1 MTAALYTSGRTGNRD
16 CSTHLCDMRRI
27 LDLLTPNLVAR
38 LAVAAL
44 LTWLIFAQPFSPH
57 LSPQVPTRLEF
68 EIASPQAGSVSLRID
83 EGHGV
88 AMNRPANI
96 RGGFDRQ
103 QSVSLVIPPGQVR
116 ALRLSFYQTPS
127 VTLDHLRILPLAG
140 VIEIA
145 PQLVKAA
152 AETAGRLVGDRLE
165 LSAPSGGPMTVEV
178 TFPSPLYFPHSDEP
192 QLPELVLMGGV
203 LFALLWLLELLVARR
218 FSASARERLGAA
230 CAGVWRGAQLKPPM
244 TLAAVALF
252 AAIVSCWPVVV
263 GERSFVA
270 PANGAPLL
278 YFGGATIP
286 GAPPETPEDS
296 KGADVAAMMWQ
307 NLPYSAIEHDALLKD
322 HEWPLWNR
330 YSSGGVPLLGQG
342 LSMLGDP
349 VHLLPLLT
357 NGAAWAWDF
366 KFLIAKTLFA
376 LGLGLSAW
384 MLTRQLGIAMLLTLS
399 SAWIGFFAFRFNH
412 PAFFSV
418 CYAPWILLPWLAIGR
433 AQTWRAQWGWAAALI
448 LADLMVLASGTAK
461 EPSMLLLC
469 LNATG
474 LLALALSGGGLRR
487 IAVLCWASV
496 LFLLLSAPC
505 WLVFLDA
512 LRHSAT
518 ISDTPNALQLQPGLL
533 IAFFDDIF
541 SQDFTKLEY
550 HTHPSLNFLV
560 LAAMLW
566 LAAAWRRTLANKA
579 TLGLALGAVLPLA
592 LVFGVVPPAWITAIP
607 FIGNLQHIYNVFGS
621 VLVILFPLLAAAGL
635 ADCCAN
641 AVSAD
646 WLRTWRTALI
656 VGGVIALGYVGFTQ
670 AIPQQEAL
678 AFKINAPLH
687 SRFYLAYA
695 PALLLALSLLPW
707 ALRWLRTPGARTAG
721 LGLALVCGVVLHFR
735 HGMYN
740 ATKFDDYVMNP
751 KTGVDLVAQSP
762 AVGRVKLRL
771 TEPYRTYGVGYTLS
785 PGYNALLGLE
795 GICGPD
801 ALMNRE
807 YREFCR
813 AAHLPLDLDW
823 RLRIDEAALPQLQPV
838 FDSLNLRFYLRDGD
852 GPPPAGFAHVGRA
865 DLAIFESKQAWPRA
879 FFTDQMGTYPTA
891 GDYVQMLLAVT
902 ADRRAFAAR
911 QSETPGEPPTAERKV
926 VPARGY
932 LLTNNSTE
940 FTIDAPSA
948 GVVVLTESYEEGNF
962 QLTVNGAPAEYFR
975 VNHMHK
981 GLSVPAA
988 GTYRIRFTYQP
999 RLFDLSLWLSAVGA
1013 LLALVSP
1020 FVAALFVKRTA
1031 RRDRNEHGAERLL
1044 VPGRAGVSP
1053 ALPGVPPG
1061 RSNHLGRC
1069 SQFDVGPRIDDPGGT
1084 PGSAGGTP
1092 ALPGAI

>member
-1 MTAALYTSGRTGNRD
+1 
-16 CSTHLCDMRRI
+16 MRRF
-27 LDLLTPNLVAR
+27 LDLLTPNLCAR
-38 LAVAAL
+38 AALAAL
-44 LTWLIFAQPFSPH
+44 LTWLIFLQPFSRP
-57 LSPQVPTRLEF
+57 LPPEVPTRLEF
-68 EIASPQAGSVSLRID
+68 GIASPQPGSVSLRID

-88 AMNRPANI
+88 ATNRPANI
-96 RGGFDRQ
+96 RGTFDGQ
-103 QSVSLVIPPGQVR
+103 QSVTLTIPPGQIR
-116 ALRLSFYQTPS
+116 ALRLSFYSTPS
-127 VTLDHLRILPLAG
+127 VTLDHLRILPPAG
-140 VIEIA
+140 AIEIDPRLA
-145 PQLVKAA
+145 KAA
-152 AETAGRLVGDRLE
+152 PGTAGKLSGDRLE
-165 LSAPSGGPMTVEV
+165 LSAPSGGPITVEV
-178 TFPSPLYFPHSDEP
+178 TFPSPLYFPNSDEP
-192 QLPELVLMGGV
+192 KLPELVLMGAV
-203 LFALLWLLELLVARR
+203 LFGLLWLMELLVTRR
-218 FSASARERLGAA
+218 FPANARARFAAA
-230 CAGVWRGAQLKPPM
+230 CAAVWRGAQLKPPM

-252 AAIVSCWPVVV
+252 AAIVSCWPVVF

-286 GAPPETPEDS
+286 GAPPEMPEDS

-349 VHLLPLLT
+349 VHLLPLLA

-366 KFLIAKTLFA
+366 KFLVAKTLFA
-376 LGLGLSAW
+376 LGLGLGAW
-384 MLTRQLGIAMLLTLS
+384 MLTRHLGIAMLLTLS

-418 CYAPWILLPWLAIGR
+418 CYAPWILLPWLAIDR
-433 AQTWRAQWGWAAALI
+433 ASCWRRQWGWAAALI
-448 LADLMVLASGTAK
+448 LADVMVLASGTAK

-474 LLALALSGGGLRR
+474 LLALALNGGGRRR
-487 IAVLCWASV
+487 IAVLCWASA

-512 LRHSAT
+512 LRYSAT

-533 IAFFDDIF
+533 LAFFDDIF

-560 LAAMLW
+560 FAGVLW

-579 TLGLALGAVLPLA
+579 TLGLALGAAVPLA
-592 LVFGVVPPAWITAIP
+592 LVFGIVPPAWITAIP
-607 FIGNLQHIYNVFGS
+607 LLGNLQHIYNVFGC
-621 VLVILFPLLAAAGL
+621 VLVIIFPLLAAVGL

-641 AVSAD
+641 AGSAD

-656 VGGVIALGYVGFTQ
+656 VGGIIALAYLGFTQ
-670 AIPQQEAL
+670 AIPQHEVL

-687 SRFYLAYA
+687 SRFYLVYA
-695 PALLLALSLLPW
+695 PAILLALALFPL
-707 ALRWLRTPGARTAG
+707 ALRWMRTPGARAAG

-762 AVGRVKLRL
+762 AVGRVARRL
-771 TEPYRTYGVGYTLS
+771 ADPYRTYGVGYVLS

-801 ALMNRE
+801 ALINRE
-807 YREFCR
+807 YREFCH

-823 RLRIDEAALPQLQPV
+823 RLRIDEATLPQLQPI

-852 GPPPAGFAHVGRA
+852 TPPPAGFAHVGRA
-865 DLAIFESKQAWPRA
+865 DLEIYESKEAWPRA
-879 FFTDQMGTYPTA
+879 FFTDQTRTYRTA
-891 GDYVQMLLAVT
+891 EEYVQMLIAVT
-902 ADRRAFAAR
+902 ADRRPFAAR
-911 QSETPGEPPTAERKV
+911 QSETPSDQPSAERKV
-926 VPARGY
+926 VAARSY
-932 LLTNNSTE
+932 VLTNNSTE

-948 GVVVLTESYEEGNF
+948 GVVVLTENYEEGNF

-981 GLSVPAA
+981 GLTLPTA
-988 GTYRIRFTYQP
+988 GTYRIRFTYLP
-999 RLFDLSLWLSAVGA
+999 RLFHLSLWLSAAGA
-1013 LLALVSP
+1013 LLALLTP
-1020 FVAALFVKRTA
+1020 FVA
-1031 RRDRNEHGAERLL
+1031 RLL
-1044 VPGRAGVSP
+1044 VRPATAGETCGKGAS
-1053 ALPGVPPG
+1053 
-1061 RSNHLGRC
+1061 
-1069 SQFDVGPRIDDPGGT
+1069 T
-1084 PGSAGGTP
+1084 PEPLTS
-1092 ALPGAI
+1092 

>member
-1 MTAALYTSGRTGNRD
+1 
-16 CSTHLCDMRRI
+16 MRRFP
-27 LDLLTPNLVAR
+27 DLLTPNLVAR
-38 LAVAAL
+38 VAVAAL
-44 LTWLIFAQPFSPH
+44 LAWLIFSQPFSRLLP
-57 LSPQVPTRLEF
+57 PEAPTRLEF
-68 EIASPQAGSVSLRID
+68 GLSSPQPGSVSLRID

-88 AMNRPANI
+88 ATNRPANI
-96 RGGFDRQ
+96 RGAFDRQ
-103 QSVSLVIPPGQVR
+103 QSVSLVLPPGQVR
-116 ALRLSFYQTPS
+116 ALRLTFYSTPS
-127 VTLDHLRILPLAG
+127 VVLEHLRIVPAAG
-140 VIEIA
+140 VIDIDPRLA
-145 PQLVKAA
+145 KPASG
-152 AETAGRLVGDRLE
+152 TAGRLTGDHLE
-165 LSAPSGGPMTVEV
+165 LSAQSGGPMTLEM

-192 QLPELVLMGGV
+192 QLPELVLMGVV
-203 LFALLWLLELLVARR
+203 LFGLLWLLELLVARR
-218 FSASARERLGAA
+218 FPASARQRLGAA
-230 CAGVWRGAQLKPPM
+230 CAAVWRGAQLKPPM

-278 YFGGATIP
+278 YFGGPTIP
-286 GAPPETPEDS
+286 GAPPELPEDS

-307 NLPYSAIEHDALLKD
+307 NLPYSAIEHDALFKD

-349 VHLLPLLT
+349 VHLLPILA

-376 LGLGLSAW
+376 LGLGLGAW
-384 MLTRQLGIAMLLTLS
+384 MLTRHLGIAVLLTLS

-418 CYAPWILLPWLAIGR
+418 CYAPWILLPWLGIGR
-433 AQTWRAQWGWAAALI
+433 SETWRAQWGWAAALI
-448 LADLMVLASGTAK
+448 LADLMVLTSGTAK

-474 LLALALSGGGLRR
+474 LLALALHGGGVRR

-512 LRHSAT
+512 LRRSAT
-518 ISDTPNALQLQPGLL
+518 ISDTPNALQLQPGFLL
-533 IAFFDDIF
+533 AFFDDIF

-560 LAAMLW
+560 FSGVLW
-566 LAAAWRRTLANKA
+566 AAAAWRRVFANKA

-592 LVFGVVPPAWITAIP
+592 LVFGIVPPGWITAIP
-607 FIGNLQHIYNVFGS
+607 LIGNLQHVYNVFGC

-635 ADCCAN
+635 ADCCA
-641 AVSAD
+641 AYERAD
-646 WLRTWRTALI
+646 WLRTWRTALVI
-656 VGGVIALGYVGFTQ
+656 GGIIALGYIGFTQ

-695 PALLLALSLLPW
+695 PAILIALALFPW
-707 ALRWLRTPGARTAG
+707 ALRCLRTPGARAAG
-721 LGLALVCGVVLHFR
+721 IGLAVVCAVVLHFR
-735 HGMYN
+735 HGMYD

-771 TEPYRTYGVGYTLS
+771 KEPYRTYGVGYTLS

-807 YREFCR
+807 YREFCH
-813 AAHLPLDLDW
+813 AAHLPLDLEW
-823 RLRIDEAALPQLQPV
+823 RLRIDEATLPQLQPI
-838 FDSLNLRFYLRDGD
+838 FDALNLRFYLRDGD
-852 GPPPAGFAHVGRA
+852 RPPPSGFAHVGRA

-879 FFTDQMGTYPTA
+879 FFTNQTRSYRTA
-891 GDYVQMLLAVT
+891 EDYVQMLLAVT
-902 ADRRAFAAR
+902 ADRRPFAAR
-911 QSETPGEPPTAERKV
+911 QTETPGELPTGERKV
-926 VPARGY
+926 VAARDY
-932 LLTNNSTE
+932 VLTNNSTE
-940 FTIDAPSA
+940 FIIDAPSA
-948 GVVVLTESYEEGNF
+948 GVAVLTENYEEGNF
-962 QLTVNGAPAEYFR
+962 QLTVNGAPAPYFR

-988 GTYRIRFTYQP
+988 GTYRVKFTYLP
-999 RLFDLSLWLSAVGA
+999 RLFHLSLWLSAAGA
-1013 LLALVSP
+1013 LLALLTPVLAP
-1020 FVAALFVKRTA
+1020 LLA
-1031 RRDRNEHGAERLL
+1031 RPEPRL
-1044 VPGRAGVSP
+1044 R
-1053 ALPGVPPG
+1053 
-1061 RSNHLGRC
+1061 
-1069 SQFDVGPRIDDPGGT
+1069 
-1084 PGSAGGTP
+1084 
-1092 ALPGAI
+1092 